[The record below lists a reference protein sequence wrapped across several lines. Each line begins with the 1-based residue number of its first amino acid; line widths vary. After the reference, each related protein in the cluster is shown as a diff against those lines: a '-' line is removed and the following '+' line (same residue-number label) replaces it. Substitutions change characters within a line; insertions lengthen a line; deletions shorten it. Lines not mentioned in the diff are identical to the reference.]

1 MARKFHLRFSLIF
14 PLLKT
19 ILSLIPVK
27 EKCVWVVAVKVV
39 DLCQFTPTEGSDRL
53 FVFNVVIWIVI
64 KLPAGFC
71 VHPNTARLTGGS
83 IPGFWVV
90 EARLG
95 GEGGG
100 GSQQSPRAGGA
111 AWVGSSRVILCAKT
125 GKGFAVMCSSAIS

>member
-83 IPGFWVV
+83 IPGFWVA

-100 GSQQSPRAGGA
+100 GPSKALVLGGQRGWEA
-111 AWVGSSRVILCAKT
+111 AE
-125 GKGFAVMCSSAIS
+125 